1 MKRFFVCTLA
11 VAAVCWFPFSSRSQ
25 TQSAPEAG
33 SLLYRI
39 SGNGLTKHSYMFGT
53 FHAICPAEMVPLES
67 LDVYLDRTDQMVM
80 EIDMDDA
87 AEMQSLTL
95 AALMSGGKT
104 LKDYLTPEQF
114 AKIDAMTKDLLGYPA
129 ENLKALKPTML
140 AVMAL
145 TSPKA
150 IGCTPNVYD
159 LSLMQKATAKKKPIF
174 GLETVASQINVLD
187 SKPIEAQAKE
197 LYEIALDPQ
206 KAVRDLKRL
215 MEAYK
220 MRDPEKLFEISTG
233 QMTNDKD
240 FKSRLLDDRNLD
252 WIPKMETAIK
262 ERPTFFAV
270 GAGHFGGKNGLINL
284 LKAKGYQ
291 VTPVKI

>member
-1 MKRFFVCTLA
+1 MKKVVFFVLA
-11 VAAVCWFPFSSRSQ
+11 TVILGYLHPVSHAQ
-25 TQSAPEAG
+25 TKTAPEAG

-39 SGNGLTKHSYMFGT
+39 SGNGLTKPSYMFGT
-53 FHAICPAEMVPLES
+53 FHAICPTEMVPLET
-67 LDVYLDRTDQMVM
+67 LDVYLDQTDQMVM

-87 AEMQSLTL
+87 TEMQSLTL
-95 AALMSGGKT
+95 AALISGGKT

-114 AKIDAMTKDLLGYPA
+114 AKIDEMTKNLLGYPA

-159 LSLMQKATAKKKPIF
+159 LSLMQKATAKKKPIS
-174 GLETVASQINVLD
+174 GLETVASQIKVLD
-187 SKPIEAQAKE
+187 SKPMEAQAKE

-240 FKSRLLDDRNLD
+240 FKARLLDDRNLA

-262 ERPTFFAV
+262 EKPTFFAV